1 MTLALLS
8 YTPSSQNQRVAGF
21 EIFGDEQPRIY
32 NTENLLSAGEMD
44 DLIQSAYRQVYNEQ
58 QMLASHRQ
66 RFLESQLRAGQ
77 ITVQDFI
84 RGLVLSDSFRRLIYD
99 CNNNYRFVQ
108 ICIQRILGREVY
120 NDREKMAWSIVL
132 ATKGLNG
139 FITELINGEEYLSN
153 FGLSTV
159 PYQRRRVLPQQPI
172 GQVPF
177 TQMARYDEYHLANI
191 PAQTWKG
198 VKGASRI
205 DYTRWAWQETPPVIL
220 GQIGKFITFGGAAV
234 IVLLFAAIL
243 LGL

>member
-1 MTLALLS
+1 
-8 YTPSSQNQRVAGF
+8 
-21 EIFGDEQPRIY
+21 
-32 NTENLLSAGEMD
+32 
-44 DLIQSAYRQVYNEQ
+44 
-58 QMLASHRQ
+58 
-66 RFLESQLRAGQ
+66 
-77 ITVQDFI
+77 
-84 RGLVLSDSFRRLIYD
+84 
-99 CNNNYRFVQ
+99 
-108 ICIQRILGREVY
+108 
-120 NDREKMAWSIVL
+120 MAWSIVL

-205 DYTRWAWQETPPVIL
+205 DYTRWVWQETPPVIL